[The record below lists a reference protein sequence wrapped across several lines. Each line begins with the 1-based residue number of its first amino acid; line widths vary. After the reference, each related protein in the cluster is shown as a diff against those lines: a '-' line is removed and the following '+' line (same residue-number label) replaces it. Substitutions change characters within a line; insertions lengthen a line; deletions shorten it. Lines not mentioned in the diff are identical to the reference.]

1 MTKEKWK
8 TSGAGDLCFVNEKGR
23 SEMCTMK
30 RERGREKDGVYRG
43 EKEEREERGE
53 GRAAQRHEKME
64 RIEGRWN

>member
-1 MTKEKWK
+1 
-8 TSGAGDLCFVNEKGR
+8 
-23 SEMCTMK
+23 MCAMK

-43 EKEEREERGE
+43 EREEREVREE

>member
-1 MTKEKWK
+1 M
-8 TSGAGDLCFVNEKGR
+8 NEKGR
-23 SEMCTMK
+23 SEMCAMK

-43 EKEEREERGE
+43 EREEREE

>member
-1 MTKEKWK
+1 M
-8 TSGAGDLCFVNEKGR
+8 NEKGR

-53 GRAAQRHEKME
+53 RGEGRAAQRHEKME